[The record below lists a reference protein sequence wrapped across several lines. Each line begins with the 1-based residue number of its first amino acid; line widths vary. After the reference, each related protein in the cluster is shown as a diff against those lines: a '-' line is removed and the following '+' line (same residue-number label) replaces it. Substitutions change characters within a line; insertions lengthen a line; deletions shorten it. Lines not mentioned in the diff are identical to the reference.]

1 MYKPMKR
8 FTTRHIAF
16 VLGRVKLPLA
26 VKLLHVASTI
36 SLHMTD
42 VSKVTLP
49 YATKAEEEQG

>member
-1 MYKPMKR
+1 MKR

-16 VLGRVKLPLA
+16 VLGKVKLPLA

-42 VSKVTLP
+42 MSKVTLP
-49 YATKAEEEQG
+49 YATEAEEEQG